1 MTRAAA
7 VGAILAAFGSL
18 AFAPRFFD
26 DYLVGFM
33 FTLMMWLA
41 LTQSWALFSGLTGY
55 VSLGHAVFFGTG
67 AYAMVLCWGAVSF
80 WAALAI
86 AGAAAGLLALIA
98 GYPCLRVRGP
108 YFVIL
113 TFGLAELVKYV
124 VVNVEAALGQ
134 FSRVVF
140 AAPDLDLLYYAMVA
154 LAAVSTA
161 ATYAARRSRVGVGLR
176 AIREDEQ
183 AAETLGVD
191 VAAYKTLAFC
201 ASAVVPG
208 MVGAVAVLRTTYF
221 EPLQVFSPV
230 TSFMIVAIAVFGG
243 GDDAPGPIY
252 GAVFLVVLQEL
263 LWANWPEVYMIILG
277 TLLIVFVLWS
287 PDGVHGWVRRFA
299 RRS

>member
-1 MTRAAA
+1 MKRAAT
-7 VGAILAAFGSL
+7 VGAIFAAFGSL

-26 DYLVGFM
+26 DYFVGFM

-55 VSLGHAVFFGTG
+55 VSLGHAVFFGVG
-67 AYAMVLCWGAVSF
+67 AYAMVLCWGVISF
-80 WAALAI
+80 WAALMV
-86 AGAAAGLLALIA
+86 AGAAAGLLALFT

-113 TFGLAELVKYV
+113 TFGLAELVKFV
-124 VVNVEAALGQ
+124 VINIEAALGQ
-134 FSRVVF
+134 FSRVIL
-140 AAPDLDLLYYAMVA
+140 AAPDLDLLYHVMVV
-154 LAAVSTA
+154 LAAVSTLI
-161 ATYAARRSRVGVGLR
+161 TYAARRSRVGVGLR
-176 AIREDEQ
+176 AIREDEE

-201 ASAVVPG
+201 ASAVIPG
-208 MVGAVAVLRTTYF
+208 VVGAVTVLRTTYF

-243 GDDAPGPIY
+243 GDDAPGPVY

-263 LWANWPEVYMIILG
+263 LWANWPEIYMIILG

-287 PDGVHGWVRRFA
+287 PDGVHGWIRRLL
-299 RRS
+299 RSV

>member
-7 VGAILAAFGSL
+7 VGAIFAAFGSL

-55 VSLGHAVFFGTG
+55 VSLGHAVFFGIG
-67 AYAMVLCWGAVSF
+67 AYAMVLCWGAVSL

-140 AAPDLDLLYYAMVA
+140 AAPDLDLLYYAMVV

-191 VAAYKTLAFC
+191 VTAYKTLAFC

-221 EPLQVFSPV
+221 EPLQAFSPV
-230 TSFMIVAIAVFGG
+230 TSFMIVAIAIFGG
-243 GDDAPGPIY
+243 GDDAPGPVY

-287 PDGVHGWVRRFA
+287 PDGVHGWVRKF
-299 RRS
+299 RRRR

>member
-7 VGAILAAFGSL
+7 VGAIFAAFGSL

-55 VSLGHAVFFGTG
+55 VSLGHAVFFGIG
-67 AYAMVLCWGAVSF
+67 AYAMVLCWGAVSL

-140 AAPDLDLLYYAMVA
+140 AAPDLDLLYYAMVV

-161 ATYAARRSRVGVGLR
+161 VTYAARRSRVGVGLR

-191 VAAYKTLAFC
+191 VTAYKTFAFC

-221 EPLQVFSPV
+221 EPLQAFSPV
-230 TSFMIVAIAVFGG
+230 TSFMIVAIAIFGG
-243 GDDAPGPIY
+243 GDDAPGPVY

-287 PDGVHGWVRRFA
+287 PDGVHGWVRRF
-299 RRS
+299 RRRR

>member
-1 MTRAAA
+1 MKRAAT
-7 VGAILAAFGSL
+7 VGAIFAAFGSL

-26 DYLVGFM
+26 DYFVGFM

-55 VSLGHAVFFGTG
+55 VSLGHAVFFGVG
-67 AYAMVLCWGAVSF
+67 AYAMVLCWGVISF
-80 WAALAI
+80 WAALMV
-86 AGAAAGLLALIA
+86 AGAAAGLLALFT

-113 TFGLAELVKYV
+113 TFGLAELVKFV
-124 VVNVEAALGQ
+124 VINIEAALGQ
-134 FSRVVF
+134 FSRVIF
-140 AAPDLDLLYYAMVA
+140 AAPDLDLLYHVMVV
-154 LAAVSTA
+154 LAAVSTLI
-161 ATYAARRSRVGVGLR
+161 TYAARRSRAGVGLR
-176 AIREDEQ
+176 AIREDEE

-201 ASAVVPG
+201 ASAVIPG
-208 MVGAVAVLRTTYF
+208 VVGAVTVLRTTYF

-243 GDDAPGPIY
+243 GDDAPGPVY

-263 LWANWPEVYMIILG
+263 LWANWPEIYMIILG

-287 PDGVHGWVRRFA
+287 PDGVHGWIRRLL
-299 RRS
+299 RSI

>member
-7 VGAILAAFGSL
+7 VGAIFAAFGSL
-18 AFAPRFFD
+18 ALAPRFFD

-55 VSLGHAVFFGTG
+55 VSLGHAVFFGIG
-67 AYAMVLCWGAVSF
+67 AYAMVLCWGAVSL

-140 AAPDLDLLYYAMVA
+140 AAPDLDLLYYAMIV

-161 ATYAARRSRVGVGLR
+161 ATYAVRRSRVGVGLR

-191 VAAYKTLAFC
+191 VTAYKTLAFC

-221 EPLQVFSPV
+221 EPLQAFSPV

-243 GDDAPGPIY
+243 GDDAPGPVY

-287 PDGVHGWVRRFA
+287 PDGVHGWVRRFP
-299 RRS
+299 RRR